1 MADITRRPGLRHLR
15 GAPTAHIR
23 HHRSGR
29 LVHDGTGLSFWFRP
43 LTAALSE
50 VPVDDRELA
59 MTFHARTSDF
69 QDVAVQATVTYRIG
83 DPAVAAARLDF
94 SIDPDTGV
102 WRGAPLEQLA
112 TLLTETAQQHALD
125 VLARTS
131 LSAALVDGVG
141 AVRERVAAGLAAEPR
156 LPATGIEVVAVRV
169 VALRPEPEVER
180 ALRTPAREQIQQEAD
195 RATYERRAV
204 AVERERTIA
213 ENELASQIELARRE
227 ERLVEQRGANAR
239 REAEEHAAA
248 DAIRAQAEAARTV
261 RLAEAEAARSVKL
274 AEAEAARSARLTDAE
289 ARRAERLAEAE
300 ARRDRVLA
308 EAEAART
315 VQLAEAESARAV
327 RLARAEA
334 ERATEVGEARARAR
348 AAWLRVHAEAGV
360 DGAATLHALTAA
372 RLAENLPRVN
382 SVTVSPDVVTTM
394 LERLGA
400 TTGASAPN
408 GTSDGVMSAP
418 ADGPAKPVGPAGPAD
433 PADFDGPSGA
443 AGSSVPDGPAGAMP
457 RPSGPSGPAGS
468 GE

>member
-1 MADITRRPGLRHLR
+1 MADITRRLGWRHLR

-23 HHRSGR
+23 HHRGGK
-29 LVHDGTGLSFWFRP
+29 LLHDGPGLSFWFRA

-69 QDVAVQATVTYRIG
+69 QDVTVQATVTYRIS
-83 DPAVAAARLDF
+83 DPALAAGRLDF
-94 SIDPDTGV
+94 SVDPDTGA
-102 WRGAPLEQLA
+102 WRGTPLEQLG

-131 LSAALVDGVG
+131 LSAALVDGVT

-227 ERLVEQRGANAR
+227 EQLVEQRGTNAR

-248 DAIRAQAEAARTV
+248 DAVRAGAEAARSV
-261 RLAEAEAARSVKL
+261 KLAEAEAARSVKLGEAEAARSVKL
-274 AEAEAARSARLTDAE
+274 AEAEAARSLK
-289 ARRAERLAEAE
+289 LGEAE
-300 ARRDRVLA
+300 AARSLKLA
-308 EAEAART
+308 EAEAAR
-315 VQLAEAESARAV
+315 SV

-334 ERATEVGEARARAR
+334 EGLREVGEARAQAQ
-348 AAWLRVHAEAGV
+348 AAWLRVHADV
-360 DGAATLHALTAA
+360 DVATLHALTGT
-372 RLAENLPRVN
+372 RLAENLPQID
-382 SVTVSPDVVTTM
+382 SVTISPDVLTG
-394 LERLGA
+394 LLARLGA
-400 TTGASAPN
+400 PR
-408 GTSDGVMSAP
+408 
-418 ADGPAKPVGPAGPAD
+418 D
-433 PADFDGPSGA
+433 PA
-443 AGSSVPDGPAGAMP
+443 
-457 RPSGPSGPAGS
+457 
-468 GE
+468 

>member
-1 MADITRRPGLRHLR
+1 MADITRRLGWRHLR

-23 HHRSGR
+23 HHRGGK
-29 LVHDGTGLSFWFRP
+29 LLHDGPGLSFWFRA

-83 DPAVAAARLDF
+83 DPALAAARMDF

-102 WRGAPLEQLA
+102 WRGAPLEQLG

-125 VLARTS
+125 VLARTP
-131 LSAALVDGVG
+131 LSSALVDGVT
-141 AVRERVAAGLAAEPR
+141 AVRERVAAGLDAEPR

-169 VALRPEPEVER
+169 MALRPEPEVER

-227 ERLVEQRGANAR
+227 EQLVEQRGTNAR

-248 DAIRAQAEAARTV
+248 DAV
-261 RLAEAEAARSVKL
+261 RAEAEATRS
-274 AEAEAARSARLTDAE
+274 
-289 ARRAERLAEAE
+289 
-300 ARRDRVLA
+300 
-308 EAEAART
+308 
-315 VQLAEAESARAV
+315 V

-334 ERATEVGEARARAR
+334 EGVRAVGDAKAQAQ
-348 AAWLRVHAEAGV
+348 AAWLKVHEDVGV
-360 DGAATLHALTAA
+360 ATLHALTGT
-372 RLAENLPRVN
+372 RLAENLPHID
-382 SVTVSPDVVTTM
+382 SVTISPDVLTG
-394 LERLGA
+394 LLAKLGA
-400 TTGASAPN
+400 REP
-408 GTSDGVMSAP
+408 
-418 ADGPAKPVGPAGPAD
+418 
-433 PADFDGPSGA
+433 
-443 AGSSVPDGPAGAMP
+443 
-457 RPSGPSGPAGS
+457 
-468 GE
+468 E

>member
-1 MADITRRPGLRHLR
+1 MADITRRLGWRHLR

-23 HHRSGR
+23 HHRGGK
-29 LVHDGTGLSFWFRP
+29 LLHDGPGLSFWFRS

-69 QDVAVQATVTYRIG
+69 QDVAVQATVTYRIS
-83 DPAVAAARLDF
+83 DPALAAARLDF
-94 SIDPDTGV
+94 SVDPDTGV
-102 WRGAPLEQLA
+102 WRGAPLEQLG

-131 LSAALVDGVG
+131 LSSALVDGVA
-141 AVRERVAAGLAAEPR
+141 AVRERVAAGLGEEPR

-227 ERLVEQRGANAR
+227 EQLVEQRGTNAR

-248 DAIRAQAEAARTV
+248 DAV
-261 RLAEAEAARSVKL
+261 R
-274 AEAEAARSARLTDAE
+274 
-289 ARRAERLAEAE
+289 
-300 ARRDRVLA
+300 A

-315 VQLAEAESARAV
+315 VKLAEAEATRSVRLADAEATKAV
-327 RLARAEA
+327 RLAHAEA
-334 ERATEVGEARARAR
+334 EGAREVGEARAQAQ
-348 AAWLRVHAEAGV
+348 AAWLRVHAEV
-360 DGAATLHALTAA
+360 DVATLHALTGT
-372 RLAENLPRVN
+372 RLAENLPHID
-382 SVTVSPDVVTTM
+382 SVTISPDVLTG
-394 LERLGA
+394 LLARLGH
-400 TTGASAPN
+400 
-408 GTSDGVMSAP
+408 
-418 ADGPAKPVGPAGPAD
+418 
-433 PADFDGPSGA
+433 
-443 AGSSVPDGPAGAMP
+443 
-457 RPSGPSGPAGS
+457 
-468 GE
+468 GETA